1 MANSWKDNYAR
12 YKDFFLNIL
21 RVYYAKPNIKIYLEL
36 ILSLTTIVIFSIF
49 AIKPTDL
56 TIIELNKEIQ
66 AKEETVSKI
75 NQKLVSLRKVSDV
88 LQNESERLSKIEG
101 AVPSSASPET
111 IITEIERLANK
122 NSLQILNLSMSDVVI
137 ISDKE
142 IKSKSKKSKD
152 VEALPADADELPFT
166 VSLIGSYQ
174 NLVLLLSDID
184 NALRP
189 AKIDSLAINSS
200 KTDEGKT
207 LVLMISGRLPFVKN

>member
-1 MANSWKDNYAR
+1 
-12 YKDFFLNIL
+12 
-21 RVYYAKPNIKIYLEL
+21 
-36 ILSLTTIVIFSIF
+36 
-49 AIKPTDL
+49 
-56 TIIELNKEIQ
+56 
-66 AKEETVSKI
+66 
-75 NQKLVSLRKVSDV
+75 
-88 LQNESERLSKIEG
+88 
-101 AVPSSASPET
+101 
-111 IITEIERLANK
+111 
-122 NSLQILNLSMSDVVI
+122 MSDVVI